1 MKRCGKRLLGVL
13 LAAVMLLGSFPAL
26 ITPAEA
32 SSGDKGQYLEVWLG
46 YGRIGNGDCADNG
59 SAKDVT
65 NGFAP
70 TNLYQ
75 NFKNNVYG
83 FEMYEHGGIGEW
95 EGNGFGVDTG
105 EHCYMRV
112 TISKNDLL
120 LALSKSPT
128 AQYKVDG
135 YVKTSD
141 SDWHTSKAHYDYDQA
156 DITIKDVRNGT
167 TTTRA
172 SAHSPRD
179 DYATAGYDTGW
190 QSFTGL
196 SEIYVLV
203 DSYNKRGGGHN
214 ADDTEAKAYINFYI
228 RDTAKPEL
236 QSYTCTNGATVNS
249 ENSKELLVKL
259 GIKNADDPDNYYY
272 AAADYNS
279 DESAMISR
287 NWIDMQFNF
296 SKPVTL
302 GTPKADGSVTPAGQS
317 EFETL
322 ASHTLFTN
330 TVGTGY
336 LGEGDNRGLTL
347 YQTKDMKNGL
357 HGGGANGGKVG
368 KAKLGDLNYYLTSLY
383 YGYAA
388 TYGDFSSNAA
398 IPAGGGIES
407 SSDYRFGTSLFEKL
421 VSVGFH
427 DAAGNPLA
435 TPGGSA
441 GSNIFDKNDG
451 GYDVI
456 VDAVP
461 PTYTRTG
468 NGIAPDILTQ
478 LVLNGNDSVD
488 FIVSF
493 SEATIT
499 RRGWDNTKTYL
510 MLNNGDRAYFTKKS
524 ADGKQWIFN
533 YHFKY
538 DTAEEAS
545 LLKVIALAND
555 ALDSSLRSDS
565 TGKESRGN
573 DSAYT
578 FNADGRTVTDYVGNF
593 MVDRANEDSSTN
605 SSQIESSTTW
615 AGLTVDNTP
624 PGITFSYSV
633 YGAGSLTKGTD
644 NEWGQAAKVMPIA
657 ADPAVPVAKY
667 DPDYTSSNTTRPS
680 KGIYRPDNTTGST
693 ASAVG
698 LVFYTWSRSE
708 TAPATGDN
716 FAAIKRYSLTGE
728 QPGTVTGADYA
739 SAWADYSLMMANNYS
754 EIAPPDEAMTG
765 AGDGAWYLHVWT
777 ADMTWDSARQLRQY
791 ALASAIQYLEG
802 KTNADLIALKQKKME
817 AYRAGQMP
825 TIEEAWAAVKA
836 AVYQAVFKTEF
847 LARLDANYS
856 DTSLASAESALRTE
870 AAAQVVV
877 FNEGYSAADLDPTQD
892 GAAKT
897 AVEAYLTAHTPT
909 AAAAWTAVK
918 ESVYES
924 VYTVHFVELL
934 NEYVAANSGA
944 AIDSDAALTYAL
956 RKLQYKE
963 NYTAD
968 DLDHTKNGYAKTQVD
983 AYISAHNTTE
993 DEAWA
998 EVRSDVFNTVYADTF
1013 LAFLGRVTPAEA
1025 AALADEDLTAAV
1037 TAALAN
1043 SATYIVNITAA
1054 GSDFGNAIYKGS
1066 YDAATAET
1074 EKDSRI
1080 DAYIQANPK
1089 TGTGDDEHDTT
1100 EDEAWDA
1107 LREAFYRDV
1116 YTDAFLAYL
1125 GGLSSYALTG
1135 EALTAAVTA
1144 ALGRDGTY
1152 TADAAAAIQALRYN
1166 TYTTETNTTLTYYTE
1181 ADLDYT
1187 QTGAAKTAVEKYVQ
1201 SNTPDADTAWG
1212 EKMDEV
1218 CSLVYNADFLARLK
1232 ASGMPVDSQN
1242 AVAFLKAEMVDE
1254 IVQNMEYLAG
1264 QDSSTLAEL
1273 KAQKISEHRLE
1284 AAGADVSSAE
1294 NVWKAVQAA
1303 VYADIYTA
1311 QFIGWLGHSG
1321 HTFYDDEDMLYALT
1335 QAMLTMTQYEN
1346 TGVWKLEYFTEKDSN
1361 WTLATTRLLLDN
1373 TPPAAEAVYQV
1384 DNMIGNETA
1393 AVELPFTV
1401 SDATGGIQTDS
1412 VYYQWVK
1419 VKEDESQTYE
1429 EVQWLQVTADQTV
1442 DVSGGLTDASYGA
1455 ASATYTAKTLGNV
1468 DGDGEYILYLKYSDV
1483 AGNTTVTNS
1492 GELRVTVD
1500 ASNAAVCAFG
1510 PETAISGWSK
1520 KIVPTFTVSGVAVGR
1535 AEYAV
1540 TDSTERPTSGF
1551 TAISADEEGGASF
1564 TLPELDKADGTW
1576 YVHVLIY
1583 ENANQTVEPRY
1594 FRQLYRLDRTGPEIF
1609 FNPDGFT
1616 EVQDSATVAVSFLD
1630 SLSGIGDG
1638 AVYRISDGTE
1648 EIADG
1653 EEGWETVPSSG
1664 RITLSVE
1671 ETGNY
1676 YLHVRAKDKAENVTY
1691 QVSAAYALRSGSA
1704 PASVLPAYGSEIL
1717 SVYTVDGKTYAAAN
1731 LFLDTEDKTD
1741 YRYSIS
1747 TDGGETWCNWLPYM
1761 SMIRIRLP
1769 AEYPAGT
1776 LRVKFRG
1783 PDGTVG
1789 PETNIATLS
1798 LDNAIWATAE
1808 FDSTFKRQTGKTLT
1822 FLMTLPEG
1830 VTAEEKVED
1839 GAVAETTKLE
1849 NGNFTVT
1856 ANGVY
1861 EFALTRGGQTAESTL
1876 IVVVDIFDDT
1886 APEGY
1891 ISYSEV
1897 APTNGSVI
1905 AAVKAN
1911 EPIYVKTLMV
1921 KYDGD
1926 ADYSAETPKAQF
1938 SFQRNGTAV
1947 FTVVDEAGNERD
1959 VTATVRNIDKTGPQV
1974 LIGTDYELYETV
1986 GTGAELIAS
1995 GVTLEVRKETS
2006 AGEDFTVVNNDQ
2018 YRTMEVGVNGT
2029 YSFIVQDRVG
2039 NVTQAQHVVSN
2050 VVTTLPDYTV
2060 TYTYLDGSPVTE
2072 GVWKQD
2078 KVVATVTFDAVTDG
2092 RKLYGGAAI
2101 VDEDRQVV
2109 KWNNTT
2115 NAGETR
2121 TEHVSNELSMS
2132 EGKYVYSRTYT
2143 ANGETSLV
2151 VCDSLGNVERIPIT
2165 VTGIDNTP
2173 PTLTLDK
2180 STAVISNDQPKR
2192 LPEMSAAERIAL
2204 LGGYTVTDNVYTD
2217 GFAVTV
2223 ARSDDS
2229 RQASNDDKGKLTEVG
2244 KFTLIYT
2251 VTDPAGNVSYAEQ
2264 TLIVIPSDGL
2274 LIEAGKDGDYAL
2286 LSGLSANSSILPD
2299 NHVTFRIDKARMQ
2312 AMFYSGDNGRE
2323 TVHNDMAEYEILYV
2337 SGLYREGQLKT
2348 IATRVA
2354 KTTAAEMGESMTF
2367 SITFPKPGWYTII
2380 IRNQE
2385 RTREYTTFFIA
2396 ATSGDA

>member
-1 MKRCGKRLLGVL
+1 MKKFGRRMLGVL

-32 SSGDKGQYLEVWLG
+32 SSGDNGQYLEVWLG

-156 DITIKDVRNGT
+156 DITIKDVRNGV

-179 DYATAGYDTGW
+179 DYATAGYNTGW

-259 GIKNADDPDNYYY
+259 GVKNSSDPNDYYY
-272 AAADYNS
+272 AATDYNS

-302 GTPKADGSVTPAGQS
+302 GIPKADGSVSPAGQS
-317 EFETL
+317 EFDTL
-322 ASHTLFTN
+322 ASHILFTN
-330 TVGTGY
+330 TLGTGY
-336 LGEGDNRGLTL
+336 MGQGQNRGLTL
-347 YQTKDMKNGL
+347 YKTQDMKGTT
-357 HGGGANGGKVG
+357 HGGGADGGKVG
-368 KAKLGDLNYYLTSLY
+368 AATLNDLNYYLTSFSY
-383 YGYAA
+383 RYAA
-388 TYGDFSSNAA
+388 TYGDFSGNNP
-398 IPAGGGIES
+398 IPNGGNIES
-407 SSDYRFGTSLFEKL
+407 GSNSLLQKIA
-421 VSVGFH
+421 SVGFH
-427 DAAGNPLA
+427 DAAGNPMIA
-435 TPGGSA
+435 PGG
-441 GSNIFDKNDG
+441 GTGTNIFDKSDG

-461 PTYTRTG
+461 PTYSRVA
-468 NGIAPDILTQ
+468 NGVTPDILTQ
-478 LVLNGNDSVD
+478 LVLNENDSVD
-488 FIVSF
+488 FIVCF

-499 RRGWDNTKTYL
+499 RRGWDNAKTYL
-510 MLNNGDRAYFTKKS
+510 MLNNGDRAYFREKS
-524 ADGKQWIFN
+524 ADGKQWIFR
-533 YHFKY
+533 YQFTSG
-538 DTAEEAS
+538 TAEEAS

-555 ALDSSLRSDS
+555 ALNSSLRSDS

-573 DSAYT
+573 DSAYS

-593 MVDRANEDSSTN
+593 MVERANEDSSTN

-624 PGITFSYSV
+624 PTFEFTYTV

-667 DPDYTSSNTTRPS
+667 DPDYSSSNTTRPS

-698 LVFYTWSRSE
+698 LVFYTWSRNE

-716 FAAIKRYSLTGE
+716 FEAIKRYSLTGE

-777 ADMTWDSARQLRQY
+777 ADMTWDSARQLMQY
-791 ALASAIQYLEG
+791 AKARAIQYTG
-802 KTNADLIALKQKKME
+802 SFDNASFLQLKADSIE
-817 AYRAGQMP
+817 VYRKGNAP
-825 TIEEAWAAVKA
+825 SYSTAWAAVMPEVYTAVYTSQFLGWLDEATDGRYADASMEYAEKKA
-836 AVYQAVFKTEF
+836 AQAAKT
-847 LARLDANYS
+847 
-856 DTSLASAESALRTE
+856 AESARY
-870 AAAQVVV
+870 
-877 FNEGYSAADLDPTQD
+877 NSGYSAASMSDDEGSTKSD
-892 GAAKT
+892 AIA
-897 AVEAYLTAHTPT
+897 
-909 AAAAWTAVK
+909 
-918 ESVYES
+918 
-924 VYTVHFVELL
+924 
-934 NEYVAANSGA
+934 EYVAAHTPSREDGWAAAKTEVLDSVFSEDFIYWLSNDTDATITLDTTATQISNLANTYLTDRFPYLRRASASG
-944 AIDSDAALTYAL
+944 DAPF
-956 RKLQYKE
+956 
-963 NYTAD
+963 YTAGEVAELKAD
-968 DLDHTKNGYAKTQVD
+968 KIAEYKND
-983 AYISAHNTTE
+983 
-993 DEAWA
+993 
-998 EVRSDVFNTVYADTF
+998 
-1013 LAFLGRVTPAEA
+1013 
-1025 AALADEDLTAAV
+1025 
-1037 TAALAN
+1037 
-1043 SATYIVNITAA
+1043 
-1054 GSDFGNAIYKGS
+1054 
-1066 YDAATAET
+1066 
-1074 EKDSRI
+1074 
-1080 DAYIQANPK
+1080 NPK
-1089 TGTGDDEHDTT
+1089 TGTGTEEHDTT
-1100 EDEAWDA
+1100 DEEAWEAVKADFIA
-1107 LREAFYRDV
+1107 TVYPIVYTEAFVTYLNGEECTEEKLSAYVAANEAAAYHVEEGETYTAGTGAPGAVVLLSNSVDAYITEQTPTSEDAWLEVREEV
-1116 YTDAFLAYL
+1116 YTTVYTAAFLALLDASGYDRY
-1125 GGLSSYALTG
+1125 SD
-1135 EALTAAVTA
+1135 AAVEYVSLKEIEAQQHKESYEA
-1144 ALGRDGTY
+1144 A
-1152 TADAAAAIQALRYN
+1152 Q
-1166 TYTTETNTTLTYYTE
+1166 
-1181 ADLDYT
+1181 
-1187 QTGAAKTAVEKYVQ
+1187 
-1201 SNTPDADTAWG
+1201 
-1212 EKMDEV
+1212 
-1218 CSLVYNADFLARLK
+1218 
-1232 ASGMPVDSQN
+1232 
-1242 AVAFLKAEMVDE
+1242 
-1254 IVQNMEYLAG
+1254 
-1264 QDSSTLAEL
+1264 EL
-1273 KAQKISEHRLE
+1273 KAQKIQAYI
-1284 AAGADVSSAE
+1284 AANTSDQPKDPTPSYTDAW
-1294 NVWKAVQAA
+1294 NAVKETVYSTAYTSRFLAWLDESGSDRYSDAA
-1303 VYADIYTA
+1303 
-1311 QFIGWLGHSG
+1311 
-1321 HTFYDDEDMLYALT
+1321 MLYAKA
-1335 QAMLTMTQYEN
+1335 QAMLTQAQYEN
-1346 TGVWKLEYFTEKDSN
+1346 TNIWPLSDFSRADSN

-1384 DNMIGNETA
+1384 DNMTGNETA

-1401 SDATGGIQTDS
+1401 SDATGGIQTNS

-1442 DVSGGLTDASYGA
+1442 DVSGGLTGASYGA

-1520 KIVPTFTVSGVAVGR
+1520 KIVPTFTVSGVAVGS

-1594 FRQLYRLDRTGPEIF
+1594 FRQLYRLDRTGPEIL

-1691 QVSAAYALRSGSA
+1691 QVSAAYALRGSA
-1704 PASVLPAYGSEIL
+1704 TPASVLPAYGSEIL

-1839 GAVAETTKLE
+1839 GAAAETTKLE

-1926 ADYSAETPKAQF
+1926 ADYSAETPKVQF

-1947 FTVVDEAGNERD
+1947 FTIVDEAGNERD

-1974 LIGTDYELYETV
+1974 FIGTDYELYETV

-2018 YRTMEVGVNGT
+2018 YPTMEVGVNGT